1 MGKFILWLLILFV
14 IGYSFYFGINWIVIR
29 LDYSSI
35 ESEAQKL
42 FSPTSNCPY
51 EEVPDRLLE
60 KAEEQNIPLKEDNI
74 KIYID
79 EWNGYRV
86 LSFDY
91 VDSLTIF
98 NFKNLYFKFSFVDT
112 VFYNSQ

>member
-14 IGYSFYFGINWIVIR
+14 VGYAIYFGVHWIIVR
-29 LDYSSI
+29 LDYSSM

-42 FSPTSNCPY
+42 FSPTSNCSY
-51 EEVPDRLLE
+51 EEIPDRLMK
-60 KAEEQNIPLKEDNI
+60 KAEEQNVPLKEDDI
-74 KIYID
+74 KLYID

-86 LSFDY
+86 LSFGY
-91 VDSLTIF
+91 VDSIPIF
-98 NFKNLYFKFSFVDT
+98 KFTAVRFKFSFVDT

>member
-1 MGKFILWLLILFV
+1 MGKFILWLLVLFI
-14 IGYSFYFGINWIVIR
+14 IGYSIYFGVNWIAIR
-29 LDYSSI
+29 LNYSSL

-42 FSPTSNCPY
+42 FSPTSNCSY

-60 KAEEQNIPLKEDNI
+60 KAEEQNIPLKESDV
-74 KIYID
+74 KLYID

-86 LSFDY
+86 LSFGY
-91 VDSLTIF
+91 VDSIPIF
-98 NFKNLYFKFSFVDT
+98 KFNAVHFKFSFVDT